1 MDRAAGTAKRTVVDF
16 CSPHDV
22 DVAIRIGAAWRNL
35 RRGASNA
42 VLRDYFYGGEPEPL
56 DSGQMDTLD
65 ILVQRSSWR
74 MSDLAEA
81 LHVDPSTATRA
92 VQRLLKPGLAER
104 STDSDDGRVV
114 MVQAT
119 EAGRAL
125 HQRVDQRRAYV
136 IAALMGAFTDEER
149 TDLADLMTRFVN
161 ELDELVK
168 ELPPPTT
175 P

>member
-1 MDRAAGTAKRTVVDF
+1 MNRSAGTAKRTVVDF

-42 VLRDYFYGGEPEPL
+42 GLRDYFFGGEPEPL

-65 ILVQRSSWR
+65 ILVQRPSWR

-92 VQRLLKPGLAER
+92 VQRLLKPELAER

-119 EAGRAL
+119 EPGRRL
-125 HQRVDQRRAYV
+125 HQRVEQRRAYV
-136 IAALMGAFTDEER
+136 IAELMSAFTDEER
-149 TDLADLMTRFVN
+149 TDLADLMTRFVHA
-161 ELDELVK
+161 LDDLVK